1 MDISTAYKE
10 NESLIHYVIKKHT
23 PFLIGKP
30 EYEDAFQ
37 EGSIA
42 LIKAIKGFNP
52 NLGYEFSTYAYPII
66 RNSIYRYSYKQDS
79 NLKVSRGSHNAYIK
93 YKYLLKEGKTFD
105 EIAATLNM
113 SAYDLKNIINAFNG
127 NYLNRT
133 VTNQDSEDTPMSLLD
148 VIPDNNPDA
157 LDIIEKKFEIKT
169 ANMLCKSM
177 LTEKDCRIATL
188 YCSGKTQEEIGKLI
202 NVTQAVVSRRLT
214 KIQDKIFPYFKRY
227 IQGNLTYGLLC
238 LKLIKHNSALKL
250 SIKCYLDYA
259 LELLNRNEY
268 NEKFLTEL
276 ESILN
281 DMTKSQL
288 LCIINF
294 LNNKNTKYCVVK
306 ENLNN
311 ILTIVDSYC
320 SVNGIEEV
328 AYEMASLARNGKY
341 KSHIDKVKE
350 WIKNNPNKLI
360 KVRDILGGENAN
372 GYENNIK
379 EMATNELKE
388 EGYDITTKKCG
399 VFNESWLSAG
409 DSNIA
414 EVEAIAEWVLN
425 NRGKGV
431 EADRILMENNL
442 TENINYAFRYSNLAR
457 QELLEKGYPI
467 ITLQGLNN
475 KKTWGVGH
483 NSNTMPTPQKN
494 NTLNYNIKG
503 PMSKD
508 SVLEILST
516 LLNTSELNS
525 AEFMNIELTLKIN
538 D

>member
-1 MDISTAYKE
+1 
-10 NESLIHYVIKKHT
+10 
-23 PFLIGKP
+23 
-30 EYEDAFQ
+30 
-37 EGSIA
+37 
-42 LIKAIKGFNP
+42 
-52 NLGYEFSTYAYPII
+52 
-66 RNSIYRYSYKQDS
+66 
-79 NLKVSRGSHNAYIK
+79 
-93 YKYLLKEGKTFD
+93 
-105 EIAATLNM
+105 
-113 SAYDLKNIINAFNG
+113 
-127 NYLNRT
+127 
-133 VTNQDSEDTPMSLLD
+133 
-148 VIPDNNPDA
+148 
-157 LDIIEKKFEIKT
+157 
-169 ANMLCKSM
+169 
-177 LTEKDCRIATL
+177 
-188 YCSGKTQEEIGKLI
+188 
-202 NVTQAVVSRRLT
+202 
-214 KIQDKIFPYFKRY
+214 
-227 IQGNLTYGLLC
+227 
-238 LKLIKHNSALKL
+238 
-250 SIKCYLDYA
+250 
-259 LELLNRNEY
+259 
-268 NEKFLTEL
+268 
-276 ESILN
+276 
-281 DMTKSQL
+281 
-288 LCIINF
+288 
-294 LNNKNTKYCVVK
+294 
-306 ENLNN
+306 
-311 ILTIVDSYC
+311 
-320 SVNGIEEV
+320 
-328 AYEMASLARNGKY
+328 MASLARNGKY